1 MHWDKTVDCLVVG
14 SGNGGMTAALCC
26 YEMGARNVLVI
37 EKGAKYGGTS
47 ATSGGGIWVPCSH
60 YTIDA
65 GGQDSPAEARE
76 YLRQT
81 IPADSVEPA
90 LIDAYLESG
99 PEMLRFLHDRTQ
111 VRYESLAHYPDYY
124 TDLPGSKE
132 GHRSHEPT
140 PVMMDTLG
148 PEAQNLMPVH
158 PMMRFLGRI
167 GVTQVEAQVMAV
179 QMKGWKS
186 LLSRMLF
193 DYVTDFPWRFRH
205 KISRRLTCG
214 SAGVARLRLSM
225 IDRDIP
231 LWLNTQLVELIT
243 DDGRVEG
250 AVVEQGGRRM
260 HIKAERGV
268 ILAAGGFEKNQAM
281 REQYLPKPTNIAWS
295 AGTATNTGDAIR
307 AGLDVGAR
315 FKLVDG
321 AWWVTNMC
329 VPGEELPRLAIM
341 EKSYP
346 GAITVN
352 AQGRR
357 VANESQNY
365 MAYMKAAFA
374 RHAPDHP
381 SSPLYMIFDANFR
394 KKYLV
399 GPLMK
404 ASFKPDFMLPKIY
417 YEQGFL
423 AKSNSIAGLASQMGI
438 DAAGLES
445 TVAAM
450 NASARTGKDPE
461 FGRGDTAYDRYYGDP
476 AVSPNPCLGPIEKP
490 PFYAVRMELGD
501 FGTHGG
507 LDIDVDARVLDQS
520 GRPIPGLY
528 AIGNTAAA
536 ILPTYPGPGSTL
548 GPAMTFAYRAARRIT
563 GTNR

>member
-1 MHWDKTVDCLVVG
+1 MHWDKTVDVLVVG

-26 YEMGARNVLVI
+26 YEMGVKDVLLI
-37 EKGAKYGGTS
+37 EKGAKFGGTS
-47 ATSGGGIWVPCSH
+47 STSGGGIWIPCSH
-60 YTIDA
+60 YTIEA
-65 GGQDSPAEARE
+65 GGQDSPEEARE

-81 IPADSVEPA
+81 IPVESVEPA
-90 LIDAYLESG
+90 MLDAYVESG

-124 TDLPGSKE
+124 TDLPGSKQ
-132 GHRSHEPT
+132 GHRSHEPA
-140 PVMMDTLG
+140 PVMMDQLG
-148 PEAQNLMPVH
+148 DEAEHLMPVH

-167 GVTQVEAQVMAV
+167 GITQVEAQVMTV
-179 QMKGWKS
+179 QQPGWKS
-186 LLSRMLF
+186 LLGKMML
-193 DYVTDFPWRFRH
+193 DYVTDFPWRLKH
-205 KISRRLTCG
+205 KIGRRLTCG

-225 IDRDIP
+225 MDRDIP
-231 LWLNTQLVELIT
+231 LLLNTKLVELIRE
-243 DDGRVEG
+243 DGRVEG
-250 AVVEQGGRRM
+250 AIVEHDGRQL
-260 HIKAERGV
+260 HVKANRGV

-281 REQYLPKPTNIAWS
+281 REEYLPKPTDIHWS

-307 AGLDVGAR
+307 AGLAVGGR
-315 FKLVDG
+315 FKTVDG
-321 AWWVTNMC
+321 AWWVTNLC
-329 VPGEELPRLAIM
+329 VPGEEIPRPAIM

-346 GAITVN
+346 GCITVN
-352 AQGRR
+352 IKGKR
-357 VANESQNY
+357 VANESMNY
-365 MAYMKAAFA
+365 MAYMKEAYAK
-374 RHAPDHP
+374 HSPEHP
-381 SSPLYMIFDANFR
+381 SSPLFMVFDANFR

-404 ASFKPDFMLPKIY
+404 ESFRPDYMLPKIY

-423 AKSNSIAGLASQMGI
+423 AKSDSIAGLAKQMKI
-438 DAAGLES
+438 DAASLEQ

-450 NASARTGKDPE
+450 NEYAKTGKDLE

-476 AVSPNPCLGPIEKP
+476 TVSPNPCLGPIVKP

-507 LDIDVDARVLDQS
+507 LDIDVDARVLDEAGQ
-520 GRPIPGLY
+520 PIPGLY

-548 GPAMTFAYRAARRIT
+548 GPAMTFAYRAARRLT
-563 GTNR
+563 GAN